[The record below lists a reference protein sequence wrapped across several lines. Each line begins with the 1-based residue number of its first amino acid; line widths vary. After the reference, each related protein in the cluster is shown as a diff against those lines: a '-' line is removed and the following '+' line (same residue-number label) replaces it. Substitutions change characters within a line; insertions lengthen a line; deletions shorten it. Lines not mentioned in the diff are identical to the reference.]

1 MSQPDAMPSC
11 DTSRHLGRE
20 NKDAPQAASGGKL
33 CRTIG
38 VPEVQ
43 LDTLERKSHLDPI
56 RRGDRTAECEAI
68 ETFIMDSLLK
78 K

>member
-1 MSQPDAMPSC
+1 
-11 DTSRHLGRE
+11 
-20 NKDAPQAASGGKL
+20 
-33 CRTIG
+33 